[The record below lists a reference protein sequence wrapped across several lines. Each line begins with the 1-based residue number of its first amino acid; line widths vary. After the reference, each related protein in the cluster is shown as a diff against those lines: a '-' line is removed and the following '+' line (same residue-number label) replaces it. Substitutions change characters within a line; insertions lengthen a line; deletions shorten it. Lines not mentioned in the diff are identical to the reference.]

1 MDKAKPLTGP
11 AIASQDRA
19 ADDSERVP
27 TRAGAE
33 VIGPEALQAIE
44 ELLQAASQY
53 GLGVAFEPDGEG
65 WKVSYIPGMPV
76 WDEYQLPSGE
86 LSNAYDLHIAAAAAL
101 KPLVELG
108 EQAANYF
115 AEQDQKQA

>member
-1 MDKAKPLTGP
+1 MSPGEPLTEP
-11 AIASQDRA
+11 AIASQNRA

-27 TRAGAE
+27 THVAE
-33 VIGPEALQAIE
+33 MIGPEALQAIG
-44 ELLQAASQY
+44 ELLQAAFQY
-53 GLGVAFEPDGEG
+53 GLGLAFEPDGEG
-65 WKVSYIPGMPV
+65 WKISYIPEKPV
-76 WDEYQLPSGE
+76 WEEYELPSGE

-115 AEQDQKQA
+115 AEHDQQQA